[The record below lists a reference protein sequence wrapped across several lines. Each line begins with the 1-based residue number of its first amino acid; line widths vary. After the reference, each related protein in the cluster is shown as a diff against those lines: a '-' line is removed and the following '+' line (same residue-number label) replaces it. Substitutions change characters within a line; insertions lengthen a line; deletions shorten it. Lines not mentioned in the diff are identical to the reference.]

1 MKKNVRFT
9 QNGIYLEGSQSEKE
23 GKEIP
28 LVSKNTGEG
37 YIEQL
42 MNARNECGGFY
53 LEIKEVGDEYKP
65 EELINV
71 KNSYDGAVYTP
82 NTAATILKIPIM

>member
-1 MKKNVRFT
+1 MSTLKAKKFRW
-9 QNGIYLEGSQSEKE
+9 
-23 GKEIP
+23 
-28 LVSKNTGEG
+28 LVKNAGEG

-42 MNARNECGGFY
+42 MKEQNECGGFY

>member
-1 MKKNVRFT
+1 MGVSRGCIT
-9 QNGIYLEGSQSEKE
+9 IGSRYVDSE

-37 YIEQL
+37 
-42 MNARNECGGFY
+42 GGFY
-53 LEIKEVGDEYKP
+53 LEIKEVEDEYKP
-65 EELINV
+65 KELINV

>member
-1 MKKNVRFT
+1 MK
-9 QNGIYLEGSQSEKE
+9 EH
-23 GKEIP
+23 
-28 LVSKNTGEG
+28 
-37 YIEQL
+37 
-42 MNARNECGGFY
+42 NECGGFY

>member
-1 MKKNVRFT
+1 MGVSRGCIT
-9 QNGIYLEGSQSEKE
+9 IGSRYVDSE

-28 LVSKNTGEG
+28 LVSK
-37 YIEQL
+37 
-42 MNARNECGGFY
+42 NECGGFY
-53 LEIKEVGDEYKP
+53 LEIKEVEDEYKP
-65 EELINV
+65 KELINV

>member
-1 MKKNVRFT
+1 
-9 QNGIYLEGSQSEKE
+9 
-23 GKEIP
+23 
-28 LVSKNTGEG
+28 
-37 YIEQL
+37 

-53 LEIKEVGDEYKP
+53 LEIKEVEDEYKP
-65 EELINV
+65 KELINV

>member
-1 MKKNVRFT
+1 MGVSRGCIT
-9 QNGIYLEGSQSEKE
+9 IGSRYVDSE

-53 LEIKEVGDEYKP
+53 LEIKEVEDEYKP
-65 EELINV
+65 KELINV